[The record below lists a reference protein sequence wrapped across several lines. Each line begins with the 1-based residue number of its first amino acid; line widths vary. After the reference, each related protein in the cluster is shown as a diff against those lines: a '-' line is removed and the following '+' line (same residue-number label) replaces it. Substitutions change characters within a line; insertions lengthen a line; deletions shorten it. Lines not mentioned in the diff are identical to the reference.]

1 MFGGISLGGIAG
13 GLLGFLGQQQTNQK
27 NWDIADAANRSSA
40 EQAARQMDF
49 QERMRE
55 TQYQTAAED
64 RDWETY

>member
-40 EQAARQMDF
+40 EQAARQMDLI
-49 QERMRE
+49 RS
-55 TQYQTAAED
+55 
-64 RDWETY
+64 